1 MLHSMPRGIFFVLLS
16 SALQAL
22 NRPVVKIEVHV
33 APRYS
38 NEEQCRAFAR
48 VGGNFRIPMHYGPG
62 EDMNVLVCIH
72 AKVPVFCTSIWSLQ
86 GRVFVDDFEQLL
98 LDPVRDIGMLLEH
111 FFCGSIRP
119 IRGAFV

>member
-1 MLHSMPRGIFFVLLS
+1 MLHSMPRAIFFVLLS

-62 EDMNVLVCIH
+62 EDMNVFVFVH
-72 AKVPVFCTSIWSLQ
+72 AKVPVFCTSIWYLQ
-86 GRVFVDDFEQLL
+86 RRVFVYDFKQLL
-98 LDPVRDIGMLLEH
+98 LDLVRNVCMLLEQI
-111 FFCGSIRP
+111 FRGSIRP
-119 IRGAFV
+119 TRGAFV